1 MRNYLQ
7 QAGLGLVLILA
18 SHQACA
24 AGGTIT
30 NGRGAITINGY
41 IINNTCDLAL
51 SENTGDF
58 VINSRSLTRANADET
73 LTHLPFT
80 FTLTHC
86 QGIPVQIAIQGKPYQ
101 GDTSHNAF
109 DGDNHPGI
117 YYQVVTQSDVAS
129 GSWYRPNTASN
140 GKKMTPVATSESIVF
155 QNGAAQSQ
163 GPIFESNAET
173 ATFDITVNIQRS
185 AHALSSPHP
194 VSRSLIDGTLG
205 RASSNPN
212 AEEASTVTPTLSATF
227 TYSFTYF

>member
-7 QAGLGLVLILA
+7 WAGLSLALILA

-30 NGRGAITINGY
+30 NGSGTITINGY
-41 IINNTCDLAL
+41 IINNTCDLAI

-58 VINSRSLTRANADET
+58 VINPRALTEASTDEV
-73 LTHLPFT
+73 LARLPFT

-86 QGIPVQIAIQGKPYQ
+86 QGTPVQIAIQGKPYQ
-101 GDTSHNAF
+101 GDASHNAF
-109 DGDNHPGI
+109 DGDDRAGI
-117 YYQVVTQSDVAS
+117 YYQIVTQPDAAS
-129 GSWYRPNTASN
+129 GSWYRPNTASD
-140 GKKMTPVATSESIVF
+140 GEKKSPVATGESIVF

-173 ATFDITVNIQRS
+173 ATFDISVNIQRS
-185 AHALSSPHP
+185 AQALSPTPSVRALIGSTPEGETSPE
-194 VSRSLIDGTLG
+194 D
-205 RASSNPN
+205 
-212 AEEASTVTPTLSATF
+212 AETSAVTPALSATF